1 MLSVKCQQSVH
12 LTATSYQMLCL
23 NISVLSHCGQMM
35 QYPCSK
41 VHGANMGHDWILS
54 VPDEP
59 HVGPWTLLS
68 GYRST
73 FVPVMACC
81 LMTPSHYLNQCSLT
95 IHEAH
100 WHLAEGNVSETVFN
114 IILYKVFEKYRFEN
128 LPGTNLLKN
137 DRDGCMKSYDIKLP
151 NNNVL
156 LDYNQSI
163 LWPSMYCP
171 IASMVSYPLV
181 ESIGTNHATKHLG
194 QLFKYYLGI
203 WWHLNSKLFQRIDNS
218 TST

>member
-1 MLSVKCQQSVH
+1 MNLAIRVQIN
-12 LTATSYQMLCL
+12 LC
-23 NISVLSHCGQMM
+23 
-35 QYPCSK
+35 
-41 VHGANMGHDWILS
+41 
-54 VPDEP
+54 
-59 HVGPWTLLS
+59 S
-68 GYRST
+68 GYGLLPDDT
-73 FVPVMACC
+73 KPLPEPMFTYYPWG
-81 LMTPSHYLNQCSLT
+81 P
-95 IHEAH
+95 
-100 WHLAEGNVSETVFN
+100 LAFSWGKCARNCFN
-114 IILYKVFEKYRFEN
+114 IILYKVFEKYIFEN

-203 WWHLNSKLFQRIDNS
+203 WWHLYSKLFQRIDNS
-218 TST
+218 TKT